1 MKPQND
7 DISREMISSFMEYM
21 TPKQLEK
28 LCDYAAK
35 IYSDKRY
42 KKAKDV
48 RNNNNPRQNQN

>member
-42 KKAKDV
+42 KTKIKTKV
-48 RNNNNPRQNQN
+48 ISKENEFK